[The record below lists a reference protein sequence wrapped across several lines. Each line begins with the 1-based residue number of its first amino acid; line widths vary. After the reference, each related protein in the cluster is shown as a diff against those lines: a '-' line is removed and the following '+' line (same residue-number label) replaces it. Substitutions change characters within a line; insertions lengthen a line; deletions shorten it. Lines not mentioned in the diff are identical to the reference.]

1 MKKNQKLNNCK
12 NCTRMQNT
20 KIDLKMC
27 CNWLRGKDKSTN
39 HYKVMHRIEQV
50 PIDEVQKQAQGKW
63 Q

>member
-1 MKKNQKLNNCK
+1 
-12 NCTRMQNT
+12 MQNT
-20 KIDLKMC
+20 KIDQKMC